1 MNYILYN
8 SKANGAN
15 NENQINEFVKKLTG
29 ENELIN
35 VLGIDEYKTFFEKI
49 SASDKVYLL
58 GGDGT
63 LNHFINDTKDLTLP
77 CDVYFSGAGTGN
89 DFLNDTKD
97 LIKNDCVL
105 INDLVKNLPTVTVN
119 GKDYLFIN
127 GVGYGIDGY
136 CCEVADKL
144 HAKGKQ
150 NVNYAGI
157 AIKGILFHYKR
168 PNATVTVDGVTK
180 KYYRVYLAPTMKGRY
195 YGGGMIVA
203 PNQNRNAKDYK
214 VSTVLLY
221 GKSRL
226 GALMIFPGIF
236 KGEHIKH
243 KDAVEVLTGNEIEV
257 TFDRPTALQ
266 IDGETILGVTN
277 YKVRTK

>member
-49 SASDKVYLL
+49 SASDKIYLL

-77 CDVYFSGAGTGN
+77 CDVYFSGAGNGN

-136 CCEVADKL
+136 CCEVYQQL
-144 HAKGKQ
+144 H
-150 NVNYAGI
+150 NNI
-157 AIKGILFHYKR
+157 H
-168 PNATVTVDGVTK
+168 
-180 KYYRVYLAPTMKGRY
+180 RY
-195 YGGGMIVA
+195 QENKMLI
-203 PNQNRNAKDYK
+203 
-214 VSTVLLY
+214 TLVL
-221 GKSRL
+221 R
-226 GALMIFPGIF
+226 
-236 KGEHIKH
+236 
-243 KDAVEVLTGNEIEV
+243 
-257 TFDRPTALQ
+257 
-266 IDGETILGVTN
+266 
-277 YKVRTK
+277 

>member
-1 MNYILYN
+1 M
-8 SKANGAN
+8 
-15 NENQINEFVKKLTG
+15 
-29 ENELIN
+29 
-35 VLGIDEYKTFFEKI
+35 
-49 SASDKVYLL
+49 
-58 GGDGT
+58 
-63 LNHFINDTKDLTLP
+63 
-77 CDVYFSGAGTGN
+77 
-89 DFLNDTKD
+89 
-97 LIKNDCVL
+97 
-105 INDLVKNLPTVTVN
+105 
-119 GKDYLFIN
+119 
-127 GVGYGIDGY
+127 
-136 CCEVADKL
+136 
-144 HAKGKQ
+144 
-150 NVNYAGI
+150 
-157 AIKGILFHYKR
+157 FHYKR